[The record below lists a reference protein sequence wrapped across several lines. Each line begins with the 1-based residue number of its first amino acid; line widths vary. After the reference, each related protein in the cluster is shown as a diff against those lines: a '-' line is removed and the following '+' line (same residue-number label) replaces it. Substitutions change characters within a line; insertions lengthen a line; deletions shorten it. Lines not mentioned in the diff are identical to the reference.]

1 MDHNGDLFV
10 PHLISKL
17 FLGNFCDADVDI
29 ARQDRFMSSMMQS
42 RRFRIWNV
50 GGDPNLGEV
59 REERAESPLA
69 AYNATPL
76 AETALSEEEL
86 LEPYVKALREAP
98 QAIEL
103 DGLCELP
110 NGLDRSCRTKSIGPQ
125 AIDIVYQDA
134 MDAGDK
140 RQSPKAGFVSG
151 TVQFDLDQVGKF
163 QGVLTTQTPDGF
175 QVAVDPKFSGLLL
188 TKLARYMAR
197 GITGH
202 HDHRAGQGNRSA
214 SERIVPAN
222 SFCTYRDRN
231 GILNKGTLVN
241 ISRLDALVKTRSLP
255 ELNSLITFSGRRQR
269 RAHVIRCLESGFA
282 ALFVDP
288 LVEQEFSAEIV
299 LADEFGGR

>member
-1 MDHNGDLFV
+1 
-10 PHLISKL
+10 
-17 FLGNFCDADVDI
+17 
-29 ARQDRFMSSMMQS
+29 MQS
-42 RRFRIWNV
+42 STGQARRFRIWNV
-50 GGDPNLGEV
+50 GTPNLDEV
-59 REERAESPLA
+59 RDERAESPLA
-69 AYNATPL
+69 AYAGTPPVAPAAPL
-76 AETALSEEEL
+76 TEEEL
-86 LEPYVKALREAP
+86 IEPYVKALREAP
-98 QAIEL
+98 QAVEL

-110 NGLDRSCRTKSIGPQ
+110 NGLNRSCRTKSIGPQ
-125 AIDIVYQDA
+125 SIDVVYRDA

-140 RQSPKAGFVSG
+140 RHSPKGGLISG
-151 TVQFDLDQVGKF
+151 TVQLDLDQVGKF
-163 QGVLTTQTPDGF
+163 QGVLTTQTAEGF

-188 TKLARYMAR
+188 AKLARYMAR

-202 HDHRAGQGNRSA
+202 HDQRNGSRAAG
-214 SERIVPAN
+214 ERIVPAN

-288 LVEQEFSAEIV
+288 LVEQEFTADIV

>member
-1 MDHNGDLFV
+1 
-10 PHLISKL
+10 
-17 FLGNFCDADVDI
+17 
-29 ARQDRFMSSMMQS
+29 MSSTIQA

-50 GGDPNLGEV
+50 GGAPNLEEPR
-59 REERAESPLA
+59 REQRVESPLA
-69 AYNATPL
+69 TYSGLPPDASAVV
-76 AETALSEEEL
+76 EMSEEEL

-98 QAIEL
+98 QAIQL

-125 AIDIVYQDA
+125 GIDIVYQDA
-134 MDAGDK
+134 MDANDK
-140 RQSPKAGFVSG
+140 RQSPKGGFVSG
-151 TVQFDLDQVGKF
+151 TVQLDLDEVGKLH
-163 QGVLTTQTPDGF
+163 GVLTTQTAEGF

-202 HDHRAGQGNRSA
+202 HDHRGGQSTG
-214 SERIVPAN
+214 ERIVPAN